1 MASKLDHTHPVDPT
15 RVAAVRQELISEAD
29 ARRLADLLGLV
40 ADPIR
45 SRVLLALGSVESLC
59 VGDLALALEVS
70 EDAVS
75 YALKLLRTAGLVAFR
90 KEGRVVFYRLA
101 DGFPH
106 QLVEHCLRQLL
117 TIGQPSIAEVSS

>member
-1 MASKLDHTHPVDPT
+1 MPNKLDHAHPVDPA
-15 RVAAVRQELISEAD
+15 RVAAARQELISEAD
-29 ARRLADLLGLV
+29 ARRLAELLGLV
-40 ADPIR
+40 ADPVR

-59 VGDLALALEVS
+59 VGDLAMALEVS

-75 YALKLLRTAGLVAFR
+75 YGLKLLRTAGLVSFR

-117 TIGQPSIAEVSS
+117 TIRPSSIAEVSS

>member
-1 MASKLDHTHPVDPT
+1 
-15 RVAAVRQELISEAD
+15 LISEAD
-29 ARRLADLLGLV
+29 ARRLAELLALV

-45 SRVLLALGSVESLC
+45 SRILISLGSAGTLC
-59 VGDLALALEVS
+59 VGDLALALGAS

-75 YALKLLRTAGLVAFR
+75 YALKLLRTARLVSYR

-117 TIGQPSIAEVSS
+117 TISPQPGKRA